1 MLEYVEESTLI
12 TFKEM
17 KEVQDQ
23 LWISIRTGTIHKYL
37 DYILYKVKKCLN
49 ESNAMNSEQN
59 KEKRT

>member
-1 MLEYVEESTLI
+1 
-12 TFKEM
+12 M

-23 LWISIRTGTIHKYL
+23 LWISIRRGTIHKYL